1 MSRIQ
6 RHLARA
12 LAVVMFLGL
21 LVGFTP
27 AQAADP
33 LRVLLTGDSI
43 TQGFHGDYT
52 WRYRLAKEF
61 ARQNKAV
68 DFVGSRNAPYV
79 KPGWTSSQYA
89 DPNFDRN
96 HFAVTGSTLGQL
108 ANWIEDELRGQDPD
122 LVILTGG
129 INDLRGGATPA
140 QTDTSL
146 RRWIRNVRDEAPT
159 LPIVVS
165 PVLDAIDPGRPGL
178 SDRINAYNALARDT
192 VDELS
197 ASGAPIT
204 MADTTRGWSAMS
216 HTAENLHPTATG
228 ETLIAQRIA
237 ETLHDLGYLTQV
249 PDIYRWTSWN
259 RQPKVRVVVKSQR
272 AVLTWDYQALTG
284 ARVWIRRVGYAASFP
299 LTRYANGTMTTS
311 PLVARAR
318 YEFRVQ
324 FIRGRMATPLGPIT
338 SITAPVP
345 PPPAAVSRVTV
356 DAAGVHWTRSTLA
369 SHYLVKFRRAH
380 KKRWITRTTGGLY
393 MLAARVTRA
402 RVWAVNAGGR
412 SAMRAGAR

>member
-1 MSRIQ
+1 M
-6 RHLARA
+6 
-12 LAVVMFLGL
+12 VLGL
-21 LVGFTP
+21 LVGVSP
-27 AQAADP
+27 AHAADP

-61 ARQNKAV
+61 ARQGKAV
-68 DFVGSRNAPYV
+68 DFVGSRSDPYV
-79 KPGWTSSQYA
+79 KAGWTSAQYA
-89 DPNFDRN
+89 DPNFDSD

-108 ANWIEDELRGQDPD
+108 ANWIGDELRVQRPD
-122 LVILTGG
+122 LVVLTGG
-129 INDLRGGATPA
+129 INDLRGGSTAA
-140 QTDTSL
+140 QTDSHL
-146 RRWIRNVRDEAPT
+146 RRWINEVRSEAPT

-192 VDELS
+192 VDKL
-197 ASGAPIT
+197 AADGAPIT

-237 ETLHDLGYLTQV
+237 ETLHQLNYLTQK

-259 RQPKVRVVVKSQR
+259 RQPRVRVVVENQR

-284 ARVWIRRVGYAASFP
+284 ARVWIRRVGHAASFP
-299 LTRYANGTMTTS
+299 LTRYAAGTMTTS
-311 PLVARAR
+311 PLVGRGQ

-338 SITAPVP
+338 RITAPVP
-345 PPPAAVSRVTV
+345 PRPAAVSRVVV
-356 DAAGVHWTRSTLA
+356 DAARVHWTRSALA
-369 SHYLVKFRRAH
+369 THYIVKFRRA
-380 KKRWITRTTGGLY
+380 KAKRWVTRTTTGLQ
-393 MLAARVTRA
+393 LTAARVKRA
-402 RVWAVNAGGR
+402 RVWAVNVGGR